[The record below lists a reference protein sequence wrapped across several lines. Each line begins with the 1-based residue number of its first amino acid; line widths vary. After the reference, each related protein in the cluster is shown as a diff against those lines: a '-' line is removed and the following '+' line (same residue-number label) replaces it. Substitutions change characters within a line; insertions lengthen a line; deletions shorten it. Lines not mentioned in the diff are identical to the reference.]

1 LDIFGIAA
9 LEVKKSR
16 HEKRSW
22 IGSGRKSVGNDG
34 DGWTENGTF
43 PGRFYI
49 GGVDSLEGNG
59 MWGFLVAR

>member
-1 LDIFGIAA
+1 MID
-9 LEVKKSR
+9 E
-16 HEKRSW
+16 H
-22 IGSGRKSVGNDG
+22 GSGGRKSAGNDG
-34 DGWTENGTF
+34 GGWTGSGTF